1 MLKFK
6 PTHLASRQ
14 VKSLKI
20 NTEQLRLALTKW
32 TDDWLSIRKSGI
44 DDVTRLAEERIHHT
58 SMLSRSYGRV
68 LYMANQLTR
77 QDVNRIAELAHLQL
91 SNEEAELFTRQL
103 SDILRY
109 AERLQEVDTTTVETN
124 DDKNESVDQR
134 RKDQLRP
141 SLSRDDTLKNAPDST
156 KLTDQ
161 EHGGYFRVPRVIG

>member
-1 MLKFK
+1 
-6 PTHLASRQ
+6 
-14 VKSLKI
+14 
-20 NTEQLRLALTKW
+20 
-32 TDDWLSIRKSGI
+32 
-44 DDVTRLAEERIHHT
+44 
-58 SMLSRSYGRV
+58 MLSRSYGRV